1 MQNKEREL
9 EDGRAAH
16 VLFRHSGRI
25 VPEDFHRKR
34 QYLHQRK
41 QRNVAEQRIASERTW
56 FDDAIAFFTMRNFI
70 LEDDF

>member
-1 MQNKEREL
+1 MQSKGREL
-9 EDGRAAH
+9 EDGRAAY
-16 VLFRHSGRI
+16 VPFRHIDRI

-34 QYLHQRK
+34 QYLDQRK
-41 QRNVAEQRIASERTW
+41 QRNVAEQRLASERTW